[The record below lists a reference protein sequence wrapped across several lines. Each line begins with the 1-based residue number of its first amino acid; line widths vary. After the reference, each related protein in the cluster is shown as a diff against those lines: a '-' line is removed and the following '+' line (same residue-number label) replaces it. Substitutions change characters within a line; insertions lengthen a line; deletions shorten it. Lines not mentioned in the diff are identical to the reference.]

1 MLIISYYAVYNY
13 SYSAILF
20 AFPAIPGL
28 FAVSDAAIVGHILLG
43 GVQAAELDDDIYI

>member
-20 AFPAIPGL
+20 AFPAIL
-28 FAVSDAAIVGHILLG
+28 KITYIL
-43 GVQAAELDDDIYI
+43 